1 MTSRVPYNLGGLC
14 SGIDSGGF
22 GVEIDGLSGNLG
34 GLLGFLF
41 SLLVVI
47 VGGLDGLLIL
57 RLSGLQF
64 GLEGLL
70 AVAFVSFL
78 GILADLRRGDAG
90 GVDGQIDVAGDS
102 KYLVIGT
109 LESYEKFVDYY
120 GKEIVVP
127 IYIEVDD
134 RTRIHRAIERE
145 DMQEIPKY
153 SEMCRRFLADEKDFS
168 EELLVKCGI
177 DMRFANYDLDVC
189 VEEILCGIEK

>member
-1 MTSRVPYNLGGLC
+1 MAKIFVLMGKSSTGKDTVYKRLRESSLEFKNVVIYTTRPMRQGETE
-14 SGIDSGGF
+14 
-22 GVEIDGLSGNLG
+22 GVEYH
-34 GLLGFLF
+34 
-41 SLLVVI
+41 
-47 VGGLDGLLIL
+47 
-57 RLSGLQF
+57 
-64 GLEGLL
+64 
-70 AVAFVSFL
+70 FVSEETRDNYCQT
-78 GILADLRRGDAG
+78 GKVIERRDYNTVYGMWSYFTVD
-90 GVDGQIDVAGDS
+90 DGQIDVVGDS

-177 DMRFANYDLDVC
+177 DRRFANYDLDAC

>member
-1 MTSRVPYNLGGLC
+1 MAKIFVLMGKSSTGKDTVYKRLRESSLEFKNVVIYTTRPMRQGETE
-14 SGIDSGGF
+14 
-22 GVEIDGLSGNLG
+22 GVEYH
-34 GLLGFLF
+34 
-41 SLLVVI
+41 
-47 VGGLDGLLIL
+47 
-57 RLSGLQF
+57 
-64 GLEGLL
+64 
-70 AVAFVSFL
+70 FVSEETRDNYCQT
-78 GILADLRRGDAG
+78 GKVIERRDYNTVYGLWSYFTVD
-90 GVDGQIDVAGDS
+90 DGQIDVVGDS
-102 KYLVIGT
+102 KYLIIGT

-177 DMRFANYDLDVC
+177 DRRFANYDLDVC
-189 VEEILCGIEK
+189 VEEILCGIEKKPDV

>member
-1 MTSRVPYNLGGLC
+1 MAKIFVLMGKSSTGKDTVYKRLRESSLEFKNVVIYTTRPMRQGETE
-14 SGIDSGGF
+14 
-22 GVEIDGLSGNLG
+22 GVEYH
-34 GLLGFLF
+34 
-41 SLLVVI
+41 
-47 VGGLDGLLIL
+47 
-57 RLSGLQF
+57 
-64 GLEGLL
+64 
-70 AVAFVSFL
+70 FVSEETRDNYCQT
-78 GILADLRRGDAG
+78 GKVIERRDYNTVYGMWSYFTVD
-90 GVDGQIDVAGDS
+90 DGQIDVVGES
-102 KYLVIGT
+102 KCLIIGT

-177 DMRFANYDLDVC
+177 DRRFANYDLDAC

>member
-1 MTSRVPYNLGGLC
+1 MAKIFVLMGKSSTGKDTVYKRLRESSFEFKNVVIYTTRPMRQGETE
-14 SGIDSGGF
+14 
-22 GVEIDGLSGNLG
+22 GVEYH
-34 GLLGFLF
+34 
-41 SLLVVI
+41 
-47 VGGLDGLLIL
+47 
-57 RLSGLQF
+57 
-64 GLEGLL
+64 
-70 AVAFVSFL
+70 FVSEETRDNYCQT
-78 GILADLRRGDAG
+78 GKVIERRDYNTVYGMWSYFTVD
-90 GVDGQIDVAGDS
+90 DGQIDVVGDS
-102 KYLVIGT
+102 KYLIIGT

-177 DMRFANYDLDVC
+177 DRRFANYDLDAC

>member
-1 MTSRVPYNLGGLC
+1 MAKIFVLMGKSSTGKDTVYKRLRESSFEFKNVVIYTTRPMRQGETE
-14 SGIDSGGF
+14 
-22 GVEIDGLSGNLG
+22 GVEYH
-34 GLLGFLF
+34 
-41 SLLVVI
+41 
-47 VGGLDGLLIL
+47 
-57 RLSGLQF
+57 
-64 GLEGLL
+64 
-70 AVAFVSFL
+70 FVSEETRDNYCQT
-78 GILADLRRGDAG
+78 GKVIERRDYNTVYGMWSYFTVD
-90 GVDGQIDVAGDS
+90 DGQIDVAGDS

-177 DMRFANYDLDVC
+177 DRRFANYDLDVC

>member
-1 MTSRVPYNLGGLC
+1 MAKIFVLMGKSSTGKDTVYKRLRESSLEFKNVVIYTTRPMRQGETE
-14 SGIDSGGF
+14 
-22 GVEIDGLSGNLG
+22 GVEYH
-34 GLLGFLF
+34 
-41 SLLVVI
+41 
-47 VGGLDGLLIL
+47 
-57 RLSGLQF
+57 
-64 GLEGLL
+64 
-70 AVAFVSFL
+70 FVSEETRDNYCQT
-78 GILADLRRGDAG
+78 GEVIERRDYNTVYGMWSYFTVD
-90 GVDGQIDVAGDS
+90 DGQIDVAGDS

-177 DMRFANYDLDVC
+177 DKRFANYDLDVC

>member
-1 MTSRVPYNLGGLC
+1 MAKIFVLMGKSSTGKDTVYKRLRESSLEFKNVVIYTTRPMRQGETE
-14 SGIDSGGF
+14 
-22 GVEIDGLSGNLG
+22 GVEYH
-34 GLLGFLF
+34 
-41 SLLVVI
+41 
-47 VGGLDGLLIL
+47 
-57 RLSGLQF
+57 
-64 GLEGLL
+64 
-70 AVAFVSFL
+70 FVSEETRDNYCQT
-78 GILADLRRGDAG
+78 GKVIERRDYNTVYGMWSYFTVD
-90 GVDGQIDVAGDS
+90 DGQIDVAGDS

-168 EELLVKCGI
+168 EDLLVKCGI
-177 DMRFANYDLDVC
+177 DKRFANYDLDVC

>member
-1 MTSRVPYNLGGLC
+1 MAKIFVLMGKSSTGKDTVYKRLRESSLEFKNVVIYTTRPMRQGETE
-14 SGIDSGGF
+14 
-22 GVEIDGLSGNLG
+22 GVEYH
-34 GLLGFLF
+34 
-41 SLLVVI
+41 
-47 VGGLDGLLIL
+47 
-57 RLSGLQF
+57 
-64 GLEGLL
+64 
-70 AVAFVSFL
+70 FVSEETRDNYCQT
-78 GILADLRRGDAG
+78 GKVIERRDYNTVYGMWSYFTVD
-90 GVDGQIDVAGDS
+90 DGQIDVAGDS

-153 SEMCRRFLADEKDFS
+153 CEMCRRFLADEKDFS

-177 DMRFANYDLDVC
+177 DRRFANYDLDVC
-189 VEEILCGIEK
+189 VEEILCDIEK

>member
-1 MTSRVPYNLGGLC
+1 MAKIFVLMGKSSTGKDTVYKRLRESSLEFKNVVIYTTRPMRQGETE
-14 SGIDSGGF
+14 
-22 GVEIDGLSGNLG
+22 GVEYH
-34 GLLGFLF
+34 
-41 SLLVVI
+41 
-47 VGGLDGLLIL
+47 
-57 RLSGLQF
+57 
-64 GLEGLL
+64 
-70 AVAFVSFL
+70 FVSEETRDNYCQT
-78 GILADLRRGDAG
+78 GKVIERRDYNTVYGMWSYFTVD
-90 GVDGQIDVAGDS
+90 DGQIDVAGDS

-177 DMRFANYDLDVC
+177 DRRFANYDLDVC

>member
-1 MTSRVPYNLGGLC
+1 MAKIFVLMGKSSTGKDTVYKRLRESSFEFKNVVIYTTRPMRQGETE
-14 SGIDSGGF
+14 
-22 GVEIDGLSGNLG
+22 GVEYH
-34 GLLGFLF
+34 
-41 SLLVVI
+41 
-47 VGGLDGLLIL
+47 
-57 RLSGLQF
+57 
-64 GLEGLL
+64 
-70 AVAFVSFL
+70 FVSEETRDNYCQT
-78 GILADLRRGDAG
+78 GKVIERRDYNTVYGMWSYFTVD
-90 GVDGQIDVAGDS
+90 DGQIDVVGDS

-177 DMRFANYDLDVC
+177 DRRFANYDLDVC

>member
-1 MTSRVPYNLGGLC
+1 MAKIFVLMGKSSTGKDTVYKRLRESSLEFKNVVIYTTRPMRQGETE
-14 SGIDSGGF
+14 
-22 GVEIDGLSGNLG
+22 GVEYH
-34 GLLGFLF
+34 
-41 SLLVVI
+41 
-47 VGGLDGLLIL
+47 
-57 RLSGLQF
+57 
-64 GLEGLL
+64 
-70 AVAFVSFL
+70 FVSEETRDNYCQT
-78 GILADLRRGDAG
+78 GKVIERRDYNTVYGMWSYFTVD
-90 GVDGQIDVAGDS
+90 DGQIDVAGDS

-168 EELLVKCGI
+168 DDLLVKWGI
-177 DMRFANYDLDVC
+177 DRRFANYDLDAC

>member
-1 MTSRVPYNLGGLC
+1 MAKIFVLMGKSSTGKDTVYKRLRESSLEFKNVVIYTTRPMRQGETE
-14 SGIDSGGF
+14 
-22 GVEIDGLSGNLG
+22 GVEYH
-34 GLLGFLF
+34 
-41 SLLVVI
+41 
-47 VGGLDGLLIL
+47 
-57 RLSGLQF
+57 
-64 GLEGLL
+64 
-70 AVAFVSFL
+70 FVSEETRDNYCQT
-78 GILADLRRGDAG
+78 GKVIERRDYNTVYGMWSYFTVD
-90 GVDGQIDVAGDS
+90 DGQIDVAGDS

-177 DMRFANYDLDVC
+177 DKRFANYDLDVC

>member
-1 MTSRVPYNLGGLC
+1 MAKIFVLMGKSSTGKDTVYKRLRESSLEFKNVVIYTTRPMRQGETE
-14 SGIDSGGF
+14 
-22 GVEIDGLSGNLG
+22 GVEYH
-34 GLLGFLF
+34 
-41 SLLVVI
+41 
-47 VGGLDGLLIL
+47 
-57 RLSGLQF
+57 
-64 GLEGLL
+64 
-70 AVAFVSFL
+70 FVSEETRDNYCQT
-78 GILADLRRGDAG
+78 GKVIERRDYNTVYGMWSYFTVD
-90 GVDGQIDVAGDS
+90 DGQIDVAGDS

-120 GKEIVVP
+120 GKDIVVP

-177 DMRFANYDLDVC
+177 DKRFANYDLDVC

>member
-1 MTSRVPYNLGGLC
+1 MAKIFVLMGKSSTGKDTVYKRLRESSLEFKNVVIYTTRPMRQGETE
-14 SGIDSGGF
+14 
-22 GVEIDGLSGNLG
+22 GVEYH
-34 GLLGFLF
+34 
-41 SLLVVI
+41 
-47 VGGLDGLLIL
+47 
-57 RLSGLQF
+57 
-64 GLEGLL
+64 
-70 AVAFVSFL
+70 FVSEETRDNYCQN
-78 GILADLRRGDAG
+78 GKVIERRDYNTVYGMWSYFTVD
-90 GVDGQIDVAGDS
+90 DGQIDVVGDS

-177 DMRFANYDLDVC
+177 DRRFANYDLDVC

>member
-1 MTSRVPYNLGGLC
+1 MAKIFVLMGKSSTGKDTVYKRLRESSLEFKNVVIYTTRPMRQGETE
-14 SGIDSGGF
+14 
-22 GVEIDGLSGNLG
+22 GVEYH
-34 GLLGFLF
+34 
-41 SLLVVI
+41 
-47 VGGLDGLLIL
+47 
-57 RLSGLQF
+57 
-64 GLEGLL
+64 
-70 AVAFVSFL
+70 FVSEETRDNYCQT
-78 GILADLRRGDAG
+78 GKVIERRDYNTVYGMWSYFTVD
-90 GVDGQIDVAGDS
+90 DGQIDVAGDS

-153 SEMCRRFLADEKDFS
+153 SEMCRRFLADEKDIS

-177 DMRFANYDLDVC
+177 DRRFANYDLDAC

>member
-1 MTSRVPYNLGGLC
+1 MAKIFVLMGKSSTGKDTVYKRLRESSLEFKNVVIYTTRPMRQGETE
-14 SGIDSGGF
+14 
-22 GVEIDGLSGNLG
+22 GVEYH
-34 GLLGFLF
+34 
-41 SLLVVI
+41 
-47 VGGLDGLLIL
+47 
-57 RLSGLQF
+57 
-64 GLEGLL
+64 
-70 AVAFVSFL
+70 FVSEETRDNYCQT
-78 GILADLRRGDAG
+78 GKVIERRDYNTVYGMWSYFTVD
-90 GVDGQIDVAGDS
+90 DGQIDVVGDS
-102 KYLVIGT
+102 KYLIIGT

-177 DMRFANYDLDVC
+177 DRRFANYDLDVC
-189 VEEILCGIEK
+189 VEEILCDIEK

>member
-1 MTSRVPYNLGGLC
+1 MAKIFVLMGKSSTGKDTVYKRLRESSLEFKNVVIYTTRPIRQGETE
-14 SGIDSGGF
+14 
-22 GVEIDGLSGNLG
+22 GVEYH
-34 GLLGFLF
+34 
-41 SLLVVI
+41 
-47 VGGLDGLLIL
+47 
-57 RLSGLQF
+57 
-64 GLEGLL
+64 
-70 AVAFVSFL
+70 FVSEETRDNYCQT
-78 GILADLRRGDAG
+78 GKVIERRDYNTVYGMWSYFTVD
-90 GVDGQIDVAGDS
+90 DGQIDVAGDS

-177 DMRFANYDLDVC
+177 DRRFANYDLDVC

>member
-1 MTSRVPYNLGGLC
+1 MAKIFVLMGKSSTGKDTVYKRLRESSLGFKNVVIYTTRPMRQGETE
-14 SGIDSGGF
+14 
-22 GVEIDGLSGNLG
+22 GVEYH
-34 GLLGFLF
+34 
-41 SLLVVI
+41 
-47 VGGLDGLLIL
+47 
-57 RLSGLQF
+57 
-64 GLEGLL
+64 
-70 AVAFVSFL
+70 FVSEETRDNYCQT
-78 GILADLRRGDAG
+78 GKVIERRDYNTVYGMWSYFTVD
-90 GVDGQIDVAGDS
+90 DGQIDVAGDS

-177 DMRFANYDLDVC
+177 DRRFANYDLDVC

>member
-1 MTSRVPYNLGGLC
+1 MAKIFVLMGKSSTGKDTVYKRLRESSLEFKNVVIYTTRPMRQGETE
-14 SGIDSGGF
+14 
-22 GVEIDGLSGNLG
+22 GVEYH
-34 GLLGFLF
+34 
-41 SLLVVI
+41 
-47 VGGLDGLLIL
+47 
-57 RLSGLQF
+57 
-64 GLEGLL
+64 
-70 AVAFVSFL
+70 FVSEETRDNYCQT
-78 GILADLRRGDAG
+78 GKVIERRDYNTVYGMWSYFTVD
-90 GVDGQIDVAGDS
+90 DGQIDVVGDS

-177 DMRFANYDLDVC
+177 DRRFANYDLDVC

>member
-1 MTSRVPYNLGGLC
+1 MAKIFVLMGKSSTGKDTVYKRLRESSLEFKNVVIYTTRPMRQGETE
-14 SGIDSGGF
+14 
-22 GVEIDGLSGNLG
+22 GVEYH
-34 GLLGFLF
+34 
-41 SLLVVI
+41 
-47 VGGLDGLLIL
+47 
-57 RLSGLQF
+57 
-64 GLEGLL
+64 
-70 AVAFVSFL
+70 FVSEETRDNYCQT
-78 GILADLRRGDAG
+78 GKVIERRDYNTVYGMWSYFTVD
-90 GVDGQIDVAGDS
+90 DGQIDVVGDS
-102 KYLVIGT
+102 KYLIIGT

-177 DMRFANYDLDVC
+177 DRRFANYDLDVC

>member
-1 MTSRVPYNLGGLC
+1 MAKIFVLMGKSSTGKDTVYKRLRESSLEFKNVVIYTTRPMRQGETE
-14 SGIDSGGF
+14 
-22 GVEIDGLSGNLG
+22 GVEYH
-34 GLLGFLF
+34 
-41 SLLVVI
+41 
-47 VGGLDGLLIL
+47 
-57 RLSGLQF
+57 
-64 GLEGLL
+64 
-70 AVAFVSFL
+70 FVSEETRDNYCQT
-78 GILADLRRGDAG
+78 GKVIERRDYNTVYGMWSYFTVD
-90 GVDGQIDVAGDS
+90 DGQIDVAGDS

-177 DMRFANYDLDVC
+177 DRRFANYDLDAC

>member
-1 MTSRVPYNLGGLC
+1 MAKIFVLMGKSSTGKDTVYKRLRASSLEFKNVVIYTTRPMRQGETE
-14 SGIDSGGF
+14 
-22 GVEIDGLSGNLG
+22 GVEYH
-34 GLLGFLF
+34 
-41 SLLVVI
+41 
-47 VGGLDGLLIL
+47 
-57 RLSGLQF
+57 
-64 GLEGLL
+64 
-70 AVAFVSFL
+70 FVSEETRDNYCQT
-78 GILADLRRGDAG
+78 GKVIERRDYNTVYGMWSYFTVD
-90 GVDGQIDVAGDS
+90 DGQIDVAGDS

-153 SEMCRRFLADEKDFS
+153 CEMCRRFLADEKDFS

-177 DMRFANYDLDVC
+177 DRRFANYDLDVC

>member
-1 MTSRVPYNLGGLC
+1 MAKIFVLMGKSSTGKDTVYKRLRERSLG
-14 SGIDSGGF
+14 SKTVGIDTTRPVGQGETE
-22 GVEIDGLSGNLG
+22 GVEYH
-34 GLLGFLF
+34 
-41 SLLVVI
+41 
-47 VGGLDGLLIL
+47 
-57 RLSGLQF
+57 
-64 GLEGLL
+64 
-70 AVAFVSFL
+70 FVSEETRDNYCQT
-78 GILADLRRGDAG
+78 GKVIERRDYNTVYGMWSYFTVD
-90 GVDGQIDVAGDS
+90 DGQIDVAGDS

-177 DMRFANYDLDVC
+177 DRLLAKYDLDVC
-189 VEEILCGIEK
+189 VEEIRCGIEK